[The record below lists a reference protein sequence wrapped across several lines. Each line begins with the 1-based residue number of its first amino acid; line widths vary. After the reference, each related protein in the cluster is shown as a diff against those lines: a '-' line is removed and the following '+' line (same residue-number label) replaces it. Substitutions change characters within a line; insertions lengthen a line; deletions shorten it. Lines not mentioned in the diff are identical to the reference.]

1 MRFKGKIIGC
11 LLGLLCFGPIGAAFG
26 FIIGHLLDIGYFRA
40 FVDATQHSVHT
51 HTQKVFFENT
61 FKIMGYIAK
70 SDGHVSQNEI
80 NTARSIMSK
89 MRLNPLLKAQA
100 IALFTQGKQ
109 PDFNINTAISELRQ
123 VCHTQPILLQLF
135 LDIQWQMA
143 SADGTVSATKK
154 RTLEQICEALGVSA
168 FQTDHQ
174 QYRDQREQQYR
185 YQQRPAQ
192 PSDQISLSEAYQILG
207 LSKNASSDEVKQAY
221 RRLMSQHHPDKLM
234 AKGVPPEMIKL
245 ATQKTQQIKKAYE
258 TIKKQAL

>member
-11 LLGLLCFGPIGAAFG
+11 LMGMLCFGSIGAALG
-26 FIIGHLLDIGYFRA
+26 FIVGHLYDIGYFRA
-40 FVDATQHSVHT
+40 FLEATQNSVHT
-51 HTQKVFFENT
+51 QTQKIFFENT

-100 IALFTQGKQ
+100 ITLFTLGKQ
-109 PDFNINTAISELRQ
+109 PHFDIDSAIQELRQ

-143 SADGTVSATKK
+143 SADGPISAAKK
-154 RTLEQICEALGVSA
+154 RTLERICAKLGIDD
-168 FQTDHQ
+168 FQTQGHQ
-174 QYRDQREQQYR
+174 YSEQHYR
-185 YQQRPAQ
+185 YQQQRPSQ
-192 PSDQISLSEAYQILG
+192 SSDQLTLTEAYQLLG
-207 LSKNASSDEVKQAY
+207 LSANATDDAVKHAY
-221 RRLMSQHHPDKLM
+221 RRMMSQHHPDKLI
-234 AKGVPPEMIKL
+234 AKGLPPEMIKV

-258 TIKKQAL
+258 TIKIKRER